1 MKMRPTRPYIFQAI
15 RQWIIDSGCTPFVFV
30 RTDLFGVNVPED
42 FVNDHRIVLDLAPD
56 SVRHYMLRDDVLTF
70 EAVFGEQIQKI
81 RIPMRAVLSI
91 YAEENGAG
99 WSFEDDEYPE
109 TNESSDDAESGG
121 DGEDQPTL
129 RVL

>member
-1 MKMRPTRPYIFQAI
+1 M

-30 RTDLFGVNVPED
+30 RTDILGVNVPEA
-42 FVNDHRIVLDLAPD
+42 FINDHRIVLDLAAD

-70 EAVFGEQIQKI
+70 EAVFGEQVEKI

-99 WSFEDDEYPE
+99 WSFEDEEYPE
-109 TNESSDDAESGG
+109 TNESSDEADSGG
-121 DGEDQPTL
+121 DEDGQPTL
-129 RVL
+129 RVS